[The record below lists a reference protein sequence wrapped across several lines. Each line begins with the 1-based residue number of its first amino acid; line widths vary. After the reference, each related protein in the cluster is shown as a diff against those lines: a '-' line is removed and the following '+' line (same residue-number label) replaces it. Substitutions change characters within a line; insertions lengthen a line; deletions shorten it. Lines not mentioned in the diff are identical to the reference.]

1 SPVAPT
7 SQLSSELVGGDVGS
21 VTANAGRSHLDDVD
35 AQVVSQLRPLGGC
48 HLSPAVDLATEDLD
62 VGVSR
67 RWRVNHALIVRCRSD
82 NEECARRDLNPHV
95 LADTGT

>member
-1 SPVAPT
+1 PGTGGPSRSRRISAVPRCIRERSPVAPT

-67 RWRVNHALIVRCRSD
+67 RWRVNHALI
-82 NEECARRDLNPHV
+82 
-95 LADTGT
+95 